1 MSSKEF
7 RAVHHAL
14 VQSSHYGVS
23 KILEI
28 LSQEPDLMVRTMVV
42 RRFKLGRDLPYTH
55 LRVAGEF
62 KALGK
67 IYDHYLRRK
76 KIYRYRRPAF
86 TIQRKEKG
94 LFLSKE
100 QERKADVLLK
110 KAIIWTYRFWG
121 SSAMAKVMIRGG
133 GDANIDNLLSEYSQA
148 RRIPLE
154 TRNNFYD
161 LLYALFK

>member
-28 LSQEPDLMVRTMVV
+28 ISQEPDLMVRTMVV

-55 LRVAGEF
+55 LRAASEF
-62 KALGK
+62 KVLGR
-67 IYDHYLRRK
+67 IYDHYLRRTK
-76 KIYRYRRPAF
+76 VYRYRRP
-86 TIQRKEKG
+86 IQRKEKG

-100 QERKADVLLK
+100 QERKADEILK

-133 GDANIDNLLSEYSQA
+133 GDENIDNLLSEYSQA
-148 RRIPLE
+148 RGIPIE